1 MGSLKILTDST
12 VQFTLPTFAG
22 RSLVRVIPYDV
33 QYRGTL
39 YEGGRN
45 LKSSDLPLSTK
56 YGEIPELI
64 VPSFDQMCDSFSRD
78 ENGLSYDQVLGI
90 FSSASI
96 CNFYE
101 NALEAQK
108 QVNGRVRL
116 QIVDSQTTSV
126 GLGMLV
132 QAAAESVTR
141 GATLSETERL
151 VRTMIPHIYA
161 VVCTPGLSYLNIS
174 GFLDRAQ
181 AMVGEMLGLFPL
193 FTIEEGHLS
202 PLEKVRNHRQVIDFF
217 QEFLEEFDQLQSI
230 SFVQCAIGCNAQ
242 DGRILREHAQD
253 HFTRTTFSEHT
264 ISLPVA
270 SLLGPSAL
278 GLFVVESFAN
288 T

>member
-1 MGSLKILTDST
+1 MGSIIILTDSA

-22 RSLVRVIPYDV
+22 RSLVRVIPYDI

-39 YEGGRN
+39 YEAGKN
-45 LKSSDLPLSTK
+45 LKPADLPLS
-56 YGEIPELI
+56 GINGDLPRLI
-64 VPSFDQMCDSFSRD
+64 VPSIDQMCESLSRE
-78 ENGLSYDQVLGI
+78 ENGQSFDQVLGI
-90 FSSASI
+90 FSSSAI
-96 CNFYE
+96 CNFFE
-101 NALEAQK
+101 RAAEAQK

-132 QAAAESVTR
+132 QAAAEAVSK
-141 GATLSETERL
+141 GASLAETERL
-151 VRTMIPHIYA
+151 IRSMIPHVYA
-161 VVCTPGLSYLNIS
+161 VVCTPGLSYLYLA

-181 AMVGEMLGLFPL
+181 AMVGEMLGLYPL

-230 SFVQCAIGCNAQ
+230 SFVQCAVGCSAQ
-242 DGRILREHAQD
+242 DGRILREHTQD

-264 ISLPVA
+264 INLPVA
-270 SLLGPSAL
+270 TLLGPSAL
-278 GLFVVESFAN
+278 GLFVVEAFTNS
-288 T
+288 

>member
-1 MGSLKILTDST
+1 MGSINILTDST

-22 RSLVRVIPYDV
+22 RSLVRVIPYDI

-39 YEGGRN
+39 YEAGRN
-45 LKSSDLPLSTK
+45 LKPADLPLSVK
-56 YGEIPELI
+56 FGELPELKM
-64 VPSFDQMCDSFSRD
+64 PSFDQLCDSFSRD
-78 ENGLSYDQVLGI
+78 ENGQSYDQVLGI
-90 FSSASI
+90 FASSAI

-101 NALEAQK
+101 QAVQAQK
-108 QVNGRVRL
+108 QVNGRIRL

-132 QAAAESVTR
+132 QTAAEAVSK
-141 GATLSETERL
+141 GASLAETERL
-151 VRTMIPHIYA
+151 VRSMIPHIYA
-161 VVCTPGLSYLNIS
+161 VVCTPGLSYLSFS

-181 AMVGEMLGLFPL
+181 ATVGEMLGLFPL

-242 DGRILREHAQD
+242 DGRILREHTQD
-253 HFTRTTFSEHT
+253 HFTRTSFSEHT
-264 ISLPVA
+264 INLPVA
-270 SLLGPSAL
+270 ALLGPNTL

-288 T
+288 S